1 MTPTK
6 RLALKGLR
14 EILERGS
21 AQRQPH
27 CGLCANFK
35 VLMMDKFMVGGGYQ
49 TPELEA
55 LVNNT
60 CTLVFHAIR
69 AYADEHGVDRDY
81 PIEGGGFG
89 YDQIPHKW
97 NGIWLNRRQTMI
109 KWLINY
115 IETEVPDETGETD
128 ASTGAK

>member
-14 EILERGS
+14 EILERGM
-21 AQRQPH
+21 AQRLPH
-27 CGLCANFK
+27 CGLCTNFR
-35 VLMMDKFMVGGGYQ
+35 VWLTDNFMVNGAYQ

-69 AYADEHGVDRDY
+69 AYADEHGLDRDY

-89 YDQIPHKW
+89 YDQNLSKW
-97 NGIWLNRRQTMI
+97 EGVWLQMRHDMI
-109 KWLINY
+109 HYLINY
-115 IETEVPDETGETD
+115 IETE
-128 ASTGAK
+128 AQ

>member
-21 AQRQPH
+21 AQRQPD
-27 CGLCANFK
+27 CGLCTNFK

-60 CTLVFHAIR
+60 GTLVFHAIR
-69 AYADEHGVDRDY
+69 AYADEHGLDRHY
-81 PIEGGGFG
+81 PIEGGGFC
-89 YDQIPHKW
+89 YDRTDSKW
-97 NGIWLNRRQTMI
+97 VGVWLNRRQTMI
-109 KWLINY
+109 NWIINY
-115 IETEVPDETGETD
+115 IETEVPE
-128 ASTGAK
+128 AQ

>member
-6 RLALKGLR
+6 RLALKGLS

-21 AQRQPH
+21 AQRLQH
-27 CGLCANFK
+27 CGLCANFR
-35 VLMMDKFMVGGGYQ
+35 VWLTDNFMVGGSYQ

-60 CTLVFHAIR
+60 GTLVFHAIR

-89 YDQIPHKW
+89 YDQNLSKW
-97 NGIWLNRRQTMI
+97 EGVWLNRRQTMI
-109 KWLINY
+109 NWIINY
-115 IETEVPDETGETD
+115 IETEVPE
-128 ASTGAK
+128 AQ